1 MAPFP
6 IQIST
11 FNVDKAF
18 QEAGKPSQPDLVQS
32 SEPRLQGF
40 GATETEVF
48 PSAWPRLPQ
57 IHLQAAPGAGNA
69 ARGWAMVGAAS
80 PPPPPA
86 ARGALWRLASAP
98 ASRRVGCARPRP
110 TPAPPARRARRGP
123 RDAGSGPSPRFR
135 GPGPA
140 RCVAGVLGPGPRS
153 AHCARKSTYF
163 APSPGS
169 SRPRCSRSWPQTGGR
184 GGSPAGRGARARGAR
199 VYMVQGLFLLFFH
212 PPSLPSPNSA
222 RRGGRMYSE
231 RHFRCLEG
239 AGPARPHQ
247 PGFAA
252 AAPGG
257 RSRPIPALGPRGLPG
272 VRTAHTRWGGRGQRG
287 TRPRN
292 PPGCSSRRPAR
303 TPEGWAGALGTPH
316 PGSGAFAPAALG
328 VWAPPSPGSRVAPVV
343 CRRGA
348 SRAAVGW
355 VLAGGRG
362 GGAVTGLAGGERRL
376 GASAERW
383 ASPLP
388 SSEIKRPVLTCLR
401 GNWDRSLGQEP

>member
-1 MAPFP
+1 
-6 IQIST
+6 
-11 FNVDKAF
+11 
-18 QEAGKPSQPDLVQS
+18 
-32 SEPRLQGF
+32 
-40 GATETEVF
+40 
-48 PSAWPRLPQ
+48 
-57 IHLQAAPGAGNA
+57 
-69 ARGWAMVGAAS
+69 MVGAAS

-212 PPSLPSPNSA
+212 PPQPSFSQLREAGRTDVQRAPLPLP
-222 RRGGRMYSE
+222 RGRWP
-231 RHFRCLEG
+231 
-239 AGPARPHQ
+239 GPAAPTWLRGCGSRGKKPAN
-247 PGFAA
+247 PGTRAA
-252 AAPGG
+252 G
-257 RSRPIPALGPRGLPG
+257 SPRGPDG
-272 VRTAHTRWGGRGQRG
+272 AHAVGRPRAA
-287 TRPRN
+287 RDAPRN

-303 TPEGWAGALGTPH
+303 TPEGGPAL
-316 PGSGAFAPAALG
+316 
-328 VWAPPSPGSRVAPVV
+328 WAPPTPALAPLHLPLWASGPRRV
-343 CRRGA
+343 
-348 SRAAVGW
+348 RAAGSPRWFAEEERVGQQ
-355 VLAGGRG
+355 LGGCLRG
-362 GGAVTGLAGGERRL
+362 GGAGGRSQAWRVGNAVWAHPQSAGR
-376 GASAERW
+376 A
-383 ASPLP
+383 PC
-388 SSEIKRPVLTCLR
+388 PVVK
-401 GNWDRSLGQEP
+401 